1 MLCRTPSRGFT
12 LIEVMVAISIFA
24 VVAAGVYR
32 VLSTMVETQNKVVA
46 HSDALRD
53 LQRALWLISMDMNQ
67 MVMRDVRKPNDNRS
81 PAVIADDDKY
91 LIQFTRQG
99 VRNPLLLARSDLER
113 VAYSIGPDPDKY
125 SVDKNN
131 DQDSDSKRTNKKS
144 RHLLRHTWGAT
155 DRRDNAKENV
165 QVLFRNVD
173 DVQLELLDTK
183 GNWKEDWHEKKLDD
197 KAHIRV
203 LPAAIKLVIKTDK
216 YGDLE
221 RIFQVTN
228 VVHKEKIQKE
238 NTPRGSG
245 QQESPQEESP
255 QEESP
260 RPDPAP

>member
-1 MLCRTPSRGFT
+1 MLRRARSARGFT
-12 LIEVMVAISIFA
+12 LVEVMVAISIFA

-46 HSDALRD
+46 HSEALRD

-81 PAVIADDDKY
+81 PAVIADNDKY

-131 DQDSDSKRTNKKS
+131 DQDSDSKRKNKNPK
-144 RHLLRHTWGAT
+144 HLLRHTWGAT

-173 DVQLELLDTK
+173 EVQLEFLDTK
-183 GNWKEDWHEKKLDD
+183 GNWKDDWPEKKLDD
-197 KAHIRV
+197 KAHIRI
-203 LPAAIKLVIKTDK
+203 LPAAIKLVLKTER

-221 RIFQVTN
+221 RVFQVTN
-228 VVHKEKIQKE
+228 VVHKEKVQKE
-238 NTPRGSG
+238 NR
-245 QQESPQEESP
+245 QQESPQQESP
-255 QEESP
+255 QQEQ
-260 RPDPAP
+260 AQ

>member
-1 MLCRTPSRGFT
+1 MLRRARSARGFT
-12 LIEVMVAISIFA
+12 LVEVMVAISIFA

-46 HSDALRD
+46 HSEALRD

-99 VRNPLLLARSDLER
+99 LRNPLLLARSDLER

-125 SVDKNN
+125 NVGKEGN
-131 DQDSDSKRTNKKS
+131 QDSDSKKKNKKAK
-144 RHLLRHTWGAT
+144 HLLRHTWGAT

-173 DVQLELLDTK
+173 EVQLEFLDTK
-183 GNWKEDWHEKKLDD
+183 GNWKQDWPEKKMDD
-197 KAHIRV
+197 KAHIRI
-203 LPAAIKLVIKTDK
+203 LPAAIKLVIKTDR

-221 RIFQVTN
+221 RVFQVTN
-228 VVHKEKIQKE
+228 VVHKEKVQKA
-238 NTPRGSG
+238 NL
-245 QQESPQEESP
+245 QQESPEQE
-255 QEESP
+255 
-260 RPDPAP
+260 PAP